1 MKLKEIL
8 KHVPDKK
15 VSNFKNYEISGIT
28 YDSRKVKENYI
39 FVAIKGTKLDGHNF
53 IKDAIDRGAKVI
65 FVEREL
71 LLPHDITQVVVEN
84 TRETLALISSIFYGN
99 PSDKLKV
106 IGITG
111 TNGKTTTSYL
121 LKSILTESGKKC
133 GLIGTV
139 MYEIGERKISSINTT
154 PESLDIE
161 ELLSQMVEMGTTHAI
176 MEVSSHGLDQ
186 GRVKF
191 INFDAGIMTNI
202 SSHEHLDYHKSFKN
216 YLKAK
221 LSFFGR
227 YLAESK
233 KKKKIGIVNR
243 DDPYSKYFIN
253 ELKRNNIEFITY
265 GRDKKSDVKLIDFKI
280 SEKGNYLKVESGG
293 KIYEFSTPITGRG
306 NIYNAVASISYAF
319 FEGIPVEII
328 KKGLENIKS
337 VPGRFEFID
346 EGQPFSVIVDYAHT
360 SHSLENLLL
369 SVRDLNPKRIILIFG
384 CGGDRDRSKRP
395 VMGKIAVKMADIVI
409 ITSDNPRS
417 EDPMDIIRDIEKGI
431 GWLRRKKCKIIPD
444 RKEAIKEG
452 IFLAEEGDFVVIAG
466 KGHETYQIL
475 KDTVIPFDD
484 REEAR
489 KFIRERYGRG

>member
-121 LKSILTESGKKC
+121 LKSILTERGKKC

-293 KIYEFSTPITGRG
+293 KIYEFSTPITGTTTP
-306 NIYNAVASISYAF
+306 I
-319 FEGIPVEII
+319 
-328 KKGLENIKS
+328 
-337 VPGRFEFID
+337 
-346 EGQPFSVIVDYAHT
+346 
-360 SHSLENLLL
+360 
-369 SVRDLNPKRIILIFG
+369 
-384 CGGDRDRSKRP
+384 
-395 VMGKIAVKMADIVI
+395 M
-409 ITSDNPRS
+409 
-417 EDPMDIIRDIEKGI
+417 
-431 GWLRRKKCKIIPD
+431 
-444 RKEAIKEG
+444 
-452 IFLAEEGDFVVIAG
+452 
-466 KGHETYQIL
+466 
-475 KDTVIPFDD
+475 
-484 REEAR
+484 
-489 KFIRERYGRG
+489 